1 MTDEER
7 AHVLVTARLL
17 RAAAMLSGL
26 AVGVTIVAA
35 FQIAIAAI
43 VLGVIA
49 IYFCFRVSLDA
60 KLFDDIA
67 AGRLTTAQ
75 LDAALGR
82 AEAHPPSRTRLARGL
97 PNVGRASACPRA
109 PRDWLDRSRG
119 AKRLILKSAIAVIA
133 QLAALV
139 LSSVYG

>member
-43 VLGVIA
+43 VLGAVA
-49 IYFCFRVSLDA
+49 IYYCFRVSFDA
-60 KLFDDIA
+60 RLFDDIA

-82 AEAHPPSRTRLARGL
+82 AEAHPT
-97 PNVGRASACPRA
+97 
-109 PRDWLDRSRG
+109 RDWLDRSRG

-133 QLAALV
+133 QLTALV

>member
-17 RAAAMLSGL
+17 RAAASLSGL

-35 FQIAIAAI
+35 FQVAIAAI
-43 VLGVIA
+43 VLGVVA
-49 IYFCFRVSLDA
+49 IYFCFRVSFDA
-60 KLFDDIA
+60 KLFDDVA

-75 LDAALGR
+75 LDLVLG
-82 AEAHPPSRTRLARGL
+82 LKG
-97 PNVGRASACPRA
+97 N
-109 PRDWLDRSRG
+109 RDWIDRSRG
-119 AKRLILKSAIAVIA
+119 AKRLIVQAAIAVIA